1 MSDLNKFL
9 LRHAAIGFGVAF
21 LVVGLILWTDLA
33 GLRTLILGSEVGL
46 LALGILTFFMGL
58 TFGSAQMGFAI
69 MSRGDGEGGGR
80 RDRRFALPRLRPA
93 RAAAY
98 VPRQPLAR

>member
-1 MSDLNKFL
+1 MSDLNRFL

-21 LVVGLILWTDLA
+21 LVVGLILWTDLV
-33 GLRTLILGSEVGL
+33 GLRTLMLESESGL

-69 MSRGDGEGGGR
+69 MSRGGGGDTGR
-80 RDRRFALPRLRPA
+80 RDRRFGLPRLRPA
-93 RAAAY
+93 RVAAY
-98 VPRQPLAR
+98 GPRQPLVR